1 MRRSAAPRPA
11 DLQHGDRPGGRWL
24 PAALGCNP
32 ATPLRAR
39 SRSVRGGQDPVQEL
53 NLHAAVSGRQRDR
66 FVRLVPGLGPRFGA
80 GKAFKRVIGAG
91 FEPGDLAQL
100 GRLGWRGT
108 GQRTCPPAAA
118 SRSPG
123 IQAAR
128 GDHPVQ
134 PGPDRGAF
142 LEAAQ
147 PMPGRQQRVLQGIL
161 GVVDRPQHPVAM
173 HPQLSLVRA
182 DKLAERSPSPARA
195 RSSSSPVTATSLHTR
210 APAAHPVTDHRQAPA
225 RAAATPRSAAEDR
238 RSPLRRQ
245 RHETAERPDPRSCQQ
260 CRCS

>member
-1 MRRSAAPRPA
+1 MVVHNRWFCQQVTAPGRPLGPRRAGGLLAGRQAEAGQQRGFEAGHRLDAAAGEAEYQQTVCLRGVGPGWA
-11 DLQHGDRPGGRWL
+11 QVGAEGELAVGPGGDE
-24 PAALGCNP
+24 
-32 ATPLRAR
+32 AR
-39 SRSVRGGQDPVQEL
+39 RQQLDRGDEG
-53 NLHAAVSGRQRDR
+53 QRDR

-80 GKAFKRVIGAG
+80 GKAFKQVIGAG

-118 SRSPG
+118 SRSPR

-147 PMPGRQQRVLQGIL
+147 PLPGRQQRVLQGIL
-161 GVVDRPQHPVAM
+161 GVVDRPQHPVAV
-173 HPQLSLVRA
+173 HLQLSLVRA
-182 DKLAERSPSPARA
+182 DKLAERLPIARPA

-210 APAAHPVTDHRQAPA
+210 APAAHPVTDHR
-225 RAAATPRSAAEDR
+225 
-238 RSPLRRQ
+238 
-245 RHETAERPDPRSCQQ
+245 
-260 CRCS
+260 